1 MTNERTIAPSLT
13 LLALAISAFAI
24 GSTEFI
30 SVGVMPMIV
39 DAFHIS
45 LATAGLTVS
54 VYAAGV
60 MVGAPLL
67 TTITSRIPRK
77 TLILLIM
84 TVFILGNLLTAAA
97 QNFTVLLMGRVVSAL
112 AHGIFMTV
120 ATVIAANV
128 VPVNKRASA
137 IATMF
142 TGLTVATVTGVPLGT
157 FIGQH
162 ASWHI
167 SFVTIAFI
175 GLVGLIADKLLVPKD
190 LPMPAHGKRGSLYRI
205 SKQPTILLSLIL
217 TAIGYGASFPVYT
230 YLTTILTKEGWA
242 TSASVFILIIYGIAV
257 AVGNTVGGRFA
268 NQNPLRALFLMFAA
282 LAVVLLAMLFGLST
296 QFLGLFLILML
307 GLLAF
312 MNVPGLQL
320 YTMQATERSLPQD
333 VQMTSALNISAFN
346 VGVMTGSFV
355 GGQMVARFGLM
366 STPLAGIVMAAM
378 AMLIVLILLWQQRS
392 SHSF

>member
-355 GGQMVARFGLM
+355 GGQMVARFGLI

>member
-67 TTITSRIPRK
+67 TTITGRIPRK
-77 TLILLIM
+77 RLILLIM
-84 TVFILGNLLTAAA
+84 TVFIVGNLLTAAA
-97 QNFTVLLMGRVVSAL
+97 PNFTVLLIGRVVSAL

-128 VPVNKRASA
+128 VPMNKRASA
-137 IATMF
+137 IAAMF

-162 ASWHI
+162 ASWHM
-167 SFVTIAFI
+167 SFVTIAFVGLI
-175 GLVGLIADKLLVPKD
+175 GLVADFILVPAG
-190 LPMPAHGKRGSLYRI
+190 LPMPAQGKRGSLLRI
-205 SKQPTILLSLIL
+205 AKQPTILLSLIL
-217 TAIGYGASFPVYT
+217 TAIGYGASSPVYT
-230 YLTTILTKEGWA
+230 YLTTILTKQGWA
-242 TSASVFILIIYGIAV
+242 ASASVIILIIYGIAV
-257 AVGNTVGGRFA
+257 AVGNTVGGRLA
-268 NQNPLRALFLMFAA
+268 NENPLRALFMMFAA
-282 LAVVLLAMLFGLST
+282 LAVVLIAMLFGLSL
-296 QFLGLFLILML
+296 QVIGLALILLL

-320 YTMQATERSLPQD
+320 FTMQATEKFLPAD
-333 VQMTSALNISAFN
+333 VQMASALNISAFN
-346 VGVMTGSFV
+346 VGVMAGSFA
-355 GGQMVARFGLM
+355 GGQLVEQVGLM
-366 STPLAGIVMAAM
+366 STPIAGIGMAVL
-378 AMLIVLILLWQQRS
+378 AMLIIGALARREY
-392 SHSF
+392 

>member
-67 TTITSRIPRK
+67 TTITGRIPRK
-77 TLILLIM
+77 RLILLIM
-84 TVFILGNLLTAAA
+84 TVFIVGNLLTAAA
-97 QNFTVLLMGRVVSAL
+97 PNFTVLLIGRVVSAL

-128 VPVNKRASA
+128 VPMNKRASA
-137 IATMF
+137 IAAMF

-162 ASWHI
+162 ASWHM
-167 SFVTIAFI
+167 SFVTIAFVGLI
-175 GLVGLIADKLLVPKD
+175 GLVADFILVPAG
-190 LPMPAHGKRGSLYRI
+190 LPMPAQGKRGSLLRI
-205 SKQPTILLSLIL
+205 AKQPTILLSLIL
-217 TAIGYGASFPVYT
+217 TAIGYGASSPVYT
-230 YLTTILTKEGWA
+230 YLTTILTKQGWA
-242 TSASVFILIIYGIAV
+242 ASASVIILIIYGIAV
-257 AVGNTVGGRFA
+257 AVGNTVGGRLA
-268 NQNPLRALFLMFAA
+268 NENPLRALFMMFAA
-282 LAVVLLAMLFGLST
+282 LAVVLIAMLFGLSL
-296 QFLGLFLILML
+296 QVIGLALILLL

-320 YTMQATERSLPQD
+320 FTMQATEKFLPAD
-333 VQMTSALNISAFN
+333 VQMASALNISAFN
-346 VGVMTGSFV
+346 VGVMAGSFA
-355 GGQMVARFGLM
+355 GGQLVEQVGLM
-366 STPLAGIVMAAM
+366 ITPIAGIGMAVL
-378 AMLIVLILLWQQRS
+378 AMLIIGALARREY
-392 SHSF
+392 